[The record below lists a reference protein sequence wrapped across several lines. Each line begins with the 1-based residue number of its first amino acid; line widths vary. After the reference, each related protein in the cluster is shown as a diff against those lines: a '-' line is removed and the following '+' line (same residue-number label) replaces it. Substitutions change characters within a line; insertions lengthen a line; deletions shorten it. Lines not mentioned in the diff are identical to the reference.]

1 MAVIEERITVPTLV
15 ELCKE
20 AFCRFGLPEIDAETA
35 SEVLVFADC
44 VGIGTHGVR
53 RVVPYI
59 ARIRDG
65 AFNPRPEMSVK
76 RDGATAVID
85 GDNGL
90 GPVVGM
96 HGLDVALGIA
106 RETGAAFVGCY
117 ASQHFGALAPYIH
130 KAADAGMVVCLGT
143 TALATMAPTGGA
155 EVKVGNNPIG
165 FGAPRPSGFPFMLDI
180 ALSIVARGKIRR
192 AMERGECIPPDWGLD
207 PEGRPTTDPE
217 SALRGFVLPIGGHK
231 GYGLA
236 LMVDILAGVLIG
248 ERPSARVRS
257 LFQQKDQPQKVGHF
271 FFVIDPVRTI
281 GVEAFLDGMA
291 ALEDGIRSTR
301 PSDPDTPVRLPGDIE
316 AHAYEQAMR
325 DGVKLPGSLLIALRR
340 LADGEAIDET
350 ASY

>member
-1 MAVIEERITVPTLV
+1 MTVIEERIEVPALV

-20 AFCRFGLPEIDAETA
+20 AFRRAGLPEADAATA
-35 SEVLVFADC
+35 GEVLVFADC

-65 AFNPRPEMSVK
+65 AFNPRPAMSIK
-76 RDGATAVID
+76 RDGATAVVD
-85 GDNGL
+85 GDDGL

-96 HGLDVALGIA
+96 RGLDVALRMA
-106 RETGAAFVGCY
+106 RETGAAFVGCR

-155 EVKVGNNPIG
+155 EVRVGNNPIG
-165 FGAPRPSGFPFMLDI
+165 FGAPRPGGFPFMLDI
-180 ALSIVARGKIRR
+180 ALSIVARGRIRK
-192 AMERGECIPPDWGLD
+192 AMERGERIPPEWGLD

-248 ERPSARVRS
+248 ERPSAKVRS

-271 FFVIDPVRTI
+271 FFVVDPARTI
-281 GVEAFLDGMA
+281 GMEAFLEGMA
-291 ALEDGIRSTR
+291 AFEDGILSTP
-301 PSDPDTPVRLPGDIE
+301 PSDPETPVRLPGDIE
-316 AHAYEQAMR
+316 AMAHAQALR
-325 DGVKLPGSLLIALRR
+325 DGVKLPASLVSDLRR